1 MKLVI
6 GLLSCQ
12 AHDARDDLVRQTWLK
27 KATELAIPVYFLR
40 GGASEFCQD
49 GDTLYFPVP
58 DDYNCLPQKTRA
70 WMKWAT
76 ENTDASA
83 VEKSDNDTFIAVD
96 RLIDFAT
103 EHANV
108 EFWGNEPGGRW
119 RGYPSGGAGYGVSR
133 RAATILA
140 EHMIAPSG
148 AEDVIATQV
157 LKAHGIRPF
166 FPKPRKFISWG
177 IDALDRRPHPTN
189 SIITTHQISNELWH
203 KIYQEF
209 YGSECRES
217 VTTLQ

>member
-6 GLLSCQ
+6 GLLSCAQ
-12 AHDARDDLVRQTWLK
+12 HDARDELVRQTWMK

-40 GGASEFCQD
+40 GGAAEFCQD
-49 GDTLYFPVP
+49 GDTLYFPIP

-70 WMKWAT
+70 WMQWVA
-76 ENTDASA
+76 ENIDADFCVKA
-83 VEKSDNDTFIAVD
+83 DNDSWVCPD
-96 RLIDFAT
+96 RLLDFAT

-119 RGYPSGGAGYGVSR
+119 RNYVSGGAGYGVSR

-140 EHMIAPSG
+140 EHMLAPSG

-166 FPKPRKFISWG
+166 FPKPRRFISWG
-177 IDALDRRPHPTN
+177 IDSPDRRPTTTN
-189 SIITTHQISNELWH
+189 SVISTHQIPNELWLRIH
-203 KIYQEF
+203 RDIY
-209 YGSECRES
+209 G
-217 VTTLQ
+217 T